1 MQSETH
7 TRCIVA
13 KPKKSSAKKVPT
25 ANPLWGGHFAHG
37 PAEAFAAIN
46 PSIAIDQRLYAQDIE
61 GSLAHCRMLEAQ
73 KIISKK
79 DSAAIQ
85 RGLAQVL
92 TEIQSGAFA
101 FTAALED
108 IHMNIESRLKEIIG
122 DAAGRLHT
130 ARSRNDQVATDT
142 RLFARHA
149 LQQVDVSLQQLQ
161 AALLAQAASHT
172 DTILPGYTH
181 LQPAQPIS
189 FAHHLLAYVE
199 MFGRDRSRS
208 KDAQA
213 RLNECPLGAAALAGT
228 TYPIDRAMTAHE
240 LGFRGPMR
248 NSLDAVGSRD
258 YIIEIAAVCSIIA
271 THLSRLA
278 EEMIFWAT
286 PQIGFV
292 KFSDA
297 FTSGSSIMPQ
307 KRNPDAAELV
317 RGKTGAIVGSLMA
330 IITTVK
336 ALPLAYNKDL
346 QEDKAPLFAALD
358 QTLLCIS
365 AITGMVADMK
375 PQVGAMR
382 AACAQGFLNAT
393 DLADWLVQEAG
404 VAFREAHHITGRL
417 VKRAEEKGVALDAL
431 SLAEM
436 KKVDARIT
444 QDVFAA
450 INLDACVAR
459 RTSFGGTAPSRVK
472 KAIAAASKEYL

>member
-1 MQSETH
+1 MG
-7 TRCIVA
+7 
-13 KPKKSSAKKVPT
+13 KLKKSSTKKNA
-25 ANPLWGGHFAHG
+25 ANTMWGGHFAQG
-37 PAEAFAAIN
+37 PAAAFAAIN

-85 RGLAQVL
+85 KGLAQVL
-92 TEIQSGAFA
+92 GEIRSGKLKFSV
-101 FTAALED
+101 ALED
-108 IHMNIESRLKEIIG
+108 IHMNIESRLKDIIG

-142 RLFARHA
+142 RLFARSA
-149 LQQVDVSLQQLQ
+149 LQQVDMSLQQLQ
-161 AALLAQAASHT
+161 AALITQAEKHV
-172 DTILPGYTH
+172 DTILPGFTH

-199 MFGRDRSRS
+199 MFGRDRSRAA
-208 KDAQA
+208 DALD

-228 TYPIDRAMTAHE
+228 TYVIDREQTAME
-240 LGFRGPMR
+240 LGFRQPMK

-258 YIIEIAAVCSIIA
+258 YIIEITAVCSIIA

-317 RGKTGAIVGSLMA
+317 RGKTGGIVGNLMA

-358 QTLLCIS
+358 ETLLCLS
-365 AITGMVADMK
+365 AMAGMVGDMK
-375 PQVGAMR
+375 PQPKAMR
-382 AACAQGFLNAT
+382 EACARGYLNAT
-393 DLADWLVQEAG
+393 DLADWLVQKTG
-404 VAFREAHHITGRL
+404 MAFREAHHMTGKL
-417 VKRAEEKGVALDAL
+417 VKLAESKAVALHEL

-436 KKVDARIT
+436 KKIHGAIT
-444 QDVFAA
+444 KDVFAA

-459 RTSFGGTAPSRVK
+459 RTSFGGTAPARVK
-472 KAIAAASKEYL
+472 KAIAAAKKEYL